1 LYANVSGSPDPETKA
16 LFLRNP
22 PDTWQAHLTGI
33 ERQAEIS
40 RRNAPRET
48 KMSMLES
55 LGRYGAA
62 IRKAREVHKSRRLL
76 NSLPPEI
83 QKDIGWPVSP
93 RSNERAALTG
103 TNWGAAR

>member
-1 LYANVSGSPDPETKA
+1 
-16 LFLRNP
+16 
-22 PDTWQAHLTGI
+22 
-33 ERQAEIS
+33 
-40 RRNAPRET
+40 
-48 KMSMLES
+48 MSMLES

-93 RSNERAALTG
+93 RSSEKASLTSAI
-103 TNWGAAR
+103 WSAAR